1 MGKEKR
7 TGEEEGRR
15 KEGGKFQEACQK
27 WENLSTDSLLEV
39 SSMAK
44 GGWEKCSNSFPQ
56 PRPTS
61 VEGGIANTSE
71 FINSQYILFVLIG
84 T

>member
-15 KEGGKFQEACQK
+15 KEGSKFQEACQK

-61 VEGGIANTSE
+61 VEGSALSDDKHQSLSIPST
-71 FINSQYILFVLIG
+71 YPLC
-84 T
+84 